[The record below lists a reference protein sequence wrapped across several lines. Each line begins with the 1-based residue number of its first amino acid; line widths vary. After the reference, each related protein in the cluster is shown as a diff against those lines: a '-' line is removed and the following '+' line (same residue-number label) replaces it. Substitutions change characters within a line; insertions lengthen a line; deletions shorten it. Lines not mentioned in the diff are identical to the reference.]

1 MTEDRYY
8 PGYHFRPSIN
18 WMNDPNGPIFKN
30 GWYHLFFQYN
40 PNSDVWGD
48 IHWGHAKSKDLI
60 HWEMCPIAIAPS
72 TEAGEVHCY
81 SGCAVDRGDEVRIFY
96 TSIGKVR
103 EVRRLVPSNGLQ
115 DAQKKIFRNG
125 KNAENLHWIRK

>member
-18 WMNDPNGPIFKN
+18 WMNDPNGPIFKK
-30 GWYHLFFQYN
+30 WMVSFVFFSII
-40 PNSDVWGD
+40 PILMSGETFTGD
-48 IHWGHAKSKDLI
+48 MRNQKDLI

-81 SGCAVDRGDEVRIFY
+81 SWCAVDRGDEVGFFIQ
-96 TSIGKVR
+96 V
-103 EVRRLVPSNGLQ
+103 
-115 DAQKKIFRNG
+115 
-125 KNAENLHWIRK
+125 

>member
-60 HWEMCPIAIAPS
+60 HWEMCPIAIAPVS
-72 TEAGEVHCY
+72 YTHLESWAGLALESV
-81 SGCAVDRGDEVRIFY
+81 
-96 TSIGKVR
+96 
-103 EVRRLVPSNGLQ
+103 
-115 DAQKKIFRNG
+115 
-125 KNAENLHWIRK
+125 IR

>member
-1 MTEDRYY
+1 MIYQGKGSETMTEDRYY

-96 TSIGKVR
+96 TSI
-103 EVRRLVPSNGLQ
+103 
-115 DAQKKIFRNG
+115 
-125 KNAENLHWIRK
+125 